1 MKTIRNLFVLAAMT
15 MSITACTQ
23 DDGWQTGADQVIAA
37 TVQTPVEG
45 WGTLSRALPSGY
57 SDLTLHYTAAKN
69 DALTS
74 YPVSESGITTSNS
87 NGNSFDFV
95 TKGTPQLVW
104 AEVKESTPFY
114 LLVSH
119 DEDGAYWASVTPA
132 THPQDNLTFELKPRY
147 AKLTVQATITG
158 GVTVAASDFKWS
170 LKYGKT
176 DADATPVTAQPMKHG
191 ATTEIWEPTF
201 SSSNNN
207 IYIAST
213 VFAPQALTDE
223 TKELTFTVCGQ
234 TYTLDIETVI
244 VNRDSG
250 APTSRDE
257 ANGIYAV
264 GTEFGYNVGEHI
276 TLNVTLNL
284 QALTPGAITVTDFS
298 AASFGSYTQEL
309 NGSVSTNP

>member
-1 MKTIRNLFVLAAMT
+1 MKTIRNLFILAAMT
-15 MSITACTQ
+15 VSITACTQ

-69 DALTS
+69 EVLTS
-74 YPVSESGITTSNS
+74 YSVSESGITSS

-95 TKGTPQLVW
+95 TKGTSQLVW

-158 GVTVAASDFKWS
+158 GVTVAASDIECS
-170 LKYGKT
+170 LDYYN
-176 DADATPVTAQPMKHG
+176 ADNTTPVTVLSMKHG
-191 ATTEIWEPTF
+191 TTKETWEPTF
-201 SSSNNN
+201 SSSNNH
-207 IYIAST
+207 IYTAST

-223 TKELTFTVCGQ
+223 TKVLTFTVCGQ
-234 TYTLDIETVI
+234 TFTLDIGTVT
-244 VNRDSG
+244 VSRDSS
-250 APTSRDE
+250 APASVDE

-264 GTEFGYNVGEHI
+264 GTTFGYNVGEHI
-276 TLNVTLNL
+276 TLAVTLNL
-284 QALTPGAITVTDFS
+284 QALKPGAITVTDFT
-298 AASFGSYTQEL
+298 AASNSYYTQEL

>member
-45 WGTLSRALPSGY
+45 WGTLSRALPTGY

-95 TKGTPQLVW
+95 TKGTHQLVW

-132 THPQDNLTFELKPRY
+132 THPQDYLAFELKPRY

-158 GVTVAASDFKWS
+158 GVSVAVGDIECS
-170 LKYGKT
+170 LDYYN
-176 DADATPVTAQPMKHG
+176 ADNTTPVTVQSMKHG
-191 ATTEIWEPTF
+191 TTKEKWEPTF
-201 SSSNNN
+201 SSSNNH
-207 IYIAST
+207 IYTAST

-223 TKELTFTVCGQ
+223 TKVLTFTVCGQ
-234 TYTLDIETVI
+234 TYTLDLETVT
-244 VNRDSG
+244 VDRDSG
-250 APTSRDE
+250 APTSRWS
-257 ANGIYAV
+257 NRL
-264 GTEFGYNVGEHI
+264 
-276 TLNVTLNL
+276 LNDIL
-284 QALTPGAITVTDFS
+284 LTVSLPYVYFS
-298 AASFGSYTQEL
+298 
-309 NGSVSTNP
+309 

>member
-1 MKTIRNLFVLAAMT
+1 MKTIRNLFILAAMT
-15 MSITACTQ
+15 VSITACTQ
-23 DDGWQTGADQVIAA
+23 DEGWSTGADKVIAA

-57 SDLTLHYTAAKN
+57 IDLTLHYTAVKN
-69 DALTS
+69 EVLTS
-74 YPVSESGITTSNS
+74 YSVSESGITTS

-132 THPQDNLTFELKPRY
+132 THPQDNLAFELKPRY

-158 GVTVAASDFKWS
+158 VTTVAASDIECS
-170 LKYGKT
+170 LDYYN
-176 DADATPVTAQPMKHG
+176 ADNTTPVTVQSMKHG
-191 ATTEIWEPTF
+191 TTKETWEPTF
-201 SSSNNN
+201 SSSNNH
-207 IYIAST
+207 IYTAST

-223 TKELTFTVCGQ
+223 TKVLTFTVCGQ
-234 TYTLDIETVI
+234 TFTLDIGTVT
-244 VNRDSG
+244 VSRDSS
-250 APTSRDE
+250 APASVDE

-264 GTEFGYNVGEHI
+264 GTTFGYNVGEHI
-276 TLNVTLNL
+276 TLAVTLNL
-284 QALTPGAITVTDFS
+284 QALTPGAITVTDFT
-298 AASFGSYTQEL
+298 AASNSYTQEL

>member
-1 MKTIRNLFVLAAMT
+1 MKTIRNLFILAAMT
-15 MSITACTQ
+15 VSITACTQ

-69 DALTS
+69 EVLTS
-74 YPVSESGITTSNS
+74 YSVSESGITSS

-95 TKGTPQLVW
+95 TKGTSQLVW

-132 THPQDNLTFELKPRY
+132 THPQDSLAFELKPRY

-158 GVTVAASDFKWS
+158 GVSVAVGDIECS
-170 LKYGKT
+170 LDYYN
-176 DADATPVTAQPMKHG
+176 ADNTTPVTVQPMNHG
-191 ATTEIWEPTF
+191 TTKETWEPTF
-201 SSSNNN
+201 SSSDNN
-207 IYIAST
+207 IYTAST

-223 TKELTFTVCGQ
+223 TKVLTFTVCGQ
-234 TYTLDIETVI
+234 TYTLDLETVT
-244 VNRDSG
+244 VDRDSG

-264 GTEFGYNVGEHI
+264 GTTFGYNVGEHI
-276 TLNVTLNL
+276 TLAVTLNL
-284 QALTPGAITVTDFS
+284 QALTPGAITVTDFT
-298 AASFGSYTQEL
+298 AASNSYTQEL
-309 NGSVSTNP
+309 NGSVISTNP

>member
-1 MKTIRNLFVLAAMT
+1 MKTIRNLFILAAMT

-45 WGTLSRALPSGY
+45 WGTLSRALPTGY

-104 AEVKESTPFY
+104 AEVKENTPFY

-132 THPQDNLTFELKPRY
+132 THPQDNLAFELKPRY

-158 GVTVAASDFKWS
+158 VTTVAASDIECS
-170 LKYGKT
+170 LDYYN
-176 DADATPVTAQPMKHG
+176 ADNTTPVTVQSMKHG
-191 ATTEIWEPTF
+191 TTKETWEPTF
-201 SSSNNN
+201 SSSNNH
-207 IYIAST
+207 IYTAST

-223 TKELTFTVCGQ
+223 TKVLTFTVCGQ
-234 TYTLDIETVI
+234 TFTLDIGTVT
-244 VNRDSG
+244 VSRDSS
-250 APTSRDE
+250 APASVDE

-264 GTEFGYNVGEHI
+264 GTTFGYNVGEHI
-276 TLNVTLNL
+276 TLAVTLNL
-284 QALTPGAITVTDFS
+284 QALTPGAITVTDFT
-298 AASFGSYTQEL
+298 AASNSYTQEL

>member
-15 MSITACTQ
+15 VSITACTQ

-45 WGTLSRALPSGY
+45 WGTLSRTLPMGY

-74 YPVSESGITTSNS
+74 YPVSESGITSS

-95 TKGTPQLVW
+95 TKGTSQLVW

-119 DEDGAYWASVTPA
+119 DEDGAFWASVTP
-132 THPQDNLTFELKPRY
+132 TEHPQDNLAFELKPRY
-147 AKLTVQATITG
+147 AKLTVQARITG
-158 GVTVAASDFKWS
+158 ETTVAASDIECS
-170 LKYGKT
+170 LNYYN
-176 DADATPVTAQPMKHG
+176 ADNTTPVTVQPMNHG
-191 ATTEIWEPTF
+191 TTKEKWEPTF
-201 SSSNNN
+201 SSLNSNV
-207 IYIAST
+207 YTASI
-213 VFAPQALTDE
+213 VFAPQALTDD
-223 TKELTFTVCGQ
+223 TRELSLTVCGQ
-234 TYTLDIETVI
+234 TFTLDIGTVT
-244 VNRDSG
+244 VSRDSS
-250 APTSRDE
+250 APASVDE

-264 GTEFGYNVGEHI
+264 GTTFGYNVGEHI
-276 TLNVTLNL
+276 TLAVTLNL
-284 QALTPGAITVTDFS
+284 QALKPGAITVTDFY
-298 AASFGSYTQEL
+298 AASNSYTQEL

>member
-45 WGTLSRALPSGY
+45 WGTLSRALPTGY

-95 TKGTPQLVW
+95 TKGTHQLVW

-132 THPQDNLTFELKPRY
+132 THPQDYLAFELKPRY

-158 GVTVAASDFKWS
+158 GVSVAVGDIECS
-170 LKYGKT
+170 LDYYN
-176 DADATPVTAQPMKHG
+176 ADNTTPVTVQSMKHG
-191 ATTEIWEPTF
+191 TTKEKWEPTF
-201 SSSNNN
+201 SSSNNH
-207 IYIAST
+207 IYTAST

-223 TKELTFTVCGQ
+223 TKVLTFTVCGQ
-234 TYTLDIETVI
+234 TYTLDLETVT
-244 VNRDSG
+244 VDRDSG

-264 GTEFGYNVGEHI
+264 GTTFGYNVGEHI
-276 TLNVTLNL
+276 TLAVTLNL
-284 QALTPGAITVTDFS
+284 QALKPGAITVTDFT
-298 AASFGSYTQEL
+298 AASNSYTQEL